1 MVSIPDDHRG
11 AAMTRLPPV
20 PVARAASTVRTAI
33 QGLTRRMVPP
43 PVGVL
48 ELVSGLIEANTVY
61 AVARLG
67 VADVLAGGARTAA
80 DVAAELGTHPDATYR
95 LLRAAAGSGVLH
107 QDGDR
112 FALTALGRPLRSDAP
127 DPMRAVVLMIRDPR

>member
-1 MVSIPDDHRG
+1 
-11 AAMTRLPPV
+11 MTRLPPV
-20 PVARAASTVRTAI
+20 RVARAASTVRTTV

-48 ELVSGLIEANTVY
+48 EMLSGLIEANMLY

-67 VADVLAGGARTAA
+67 VADVLAGGPRTAT

-95 LLRAAAGSGVLH
+95 LLRAAAGSGCPRTTSYV
-107 QDGDR
+107 
-112 FALTALGRPLRSDAP
+112 GRGTG
-127 DPMRAVVLMIRDPR
+127 

>member
-1 MVSIPDDHRG
+1 
-11 AAMTRLPPV
+11 MTRLPPV
-20 PVARAASTVRTAI
+20 RVARAAARVRTAV

-67 VADVLAGGARTAA
+67 VADVLAGGPRTARSSR
-80 DVAAELGTHPDATYR
+80 ELG
-95 LLRAAAGSGVLH
+95 G
-107 QDGDR
+107 
-112 FALTALGRPLRSDAP
+112 
-127 DPMRAVVLMIRDPR
+127 